1 MRWPRKWIQCRKR
14 RDKDEIRGNIN
25 ICLEGLVSVLRR
37 EGRCSSGRKN
47 SKELRGT
54 SFVPGIVL
62 GALYTA
68 SHDHSQYLK
77 LYYIK
82 Y

>member
-1 MRWPRKWIQCRKR
+1 M
-14 RDKDEIRGNIN
+14 
-25 ICLEGLVSVLRR
+25 CLEGKAGVAL
-37 EGRCSSGRKN
+37 EEKTQ
-47 SKELRGT
+47 KYKLRGT

-77 LYYIK
+77 LCYVK